1 MTSGCPLEKKSLS
14 DITMLRQKTL
24 KNTLL
29 YYVKISINLF
39 GYLLIFYLFL
49 GSKKGKHQVK
59 ASKGKQGTIEVYKK
73 KVF

>member
-1 MTSGCPLEKKSLS
+1 M
-14 DITMLRQKTL
+14 
-24 KNTLL
+24 
-29 YYVKISINLF
+29 KILINLF
-39 GYLLIFYLFL
+39 GYLLIYLFL

>member
-29 YYVKISINLF
+29 YYLKILINLF
-39 GYLLIFYLFL
+39 GYVLIYLFL
-49 GSKKGKHQVK
+49 GSKKGKRQVK